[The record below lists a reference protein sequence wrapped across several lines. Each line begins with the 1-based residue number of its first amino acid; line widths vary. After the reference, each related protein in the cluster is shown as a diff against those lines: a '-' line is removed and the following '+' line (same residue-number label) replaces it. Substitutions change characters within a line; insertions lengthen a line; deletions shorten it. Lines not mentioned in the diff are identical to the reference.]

1 MEVSGRPVAGY
12 MYQDVRL
19 YPAVRRDLLH
29 LLPTG
34 LGRVLDVG
42 CGAGVLGEQLLH
54 DGKADEVFGVDLS
67 PEAVAAASRRL
78 SNAYVVDLDRDR
90 LPFERET
97 FDTLIYGD
105 VLEHLKF
112 PWIALRDHRVLL
124 KPGGRAFCSIPN
136 VGYRAALFK
145 LLRQRWD
152 YETEGLFDYTHL
164 RFFTRRSLEAMF
176 RDAGFV
182 SVTSSSLRPPSPK
195 LRLFNLVTLG
205 ALRDFN
211 ISSFWIE
218 ARA

>member
-1 MEVSGRPVAGY
+1 
-12 MYQDVRL
+12 MYEDIRL
-19 YPAVRRDLLH
+19 YPAVRKDLLRV
-29 LLPTG
+29 LPAR
-34 LGRVLDVG
+34 LGKVLDVG
-42 CGAGVLGEQLLH
+42 CGAGALGEELVRQA
-54 DGKADEVFGVDLS
+54 KADEVYGVDLS
-67 PEAVAAASRRL
+67 PDAVAAANERL
-78 SNAYVVDLDRDR
+78 TRAHLVDLDRDP
-90 LPFERET
+90 LPFEPAT

-112 PWIALRDHRVLL
+112 PWITLRAHRRLL

-136 VGYRAALFK
+136 VGYRVTLFK

-176 RDAGFV
+176 RNAGFV
-182 SVTSSSLRPPSPK
+182 NVTSSPLHPPSPR
-195 LRLFNLVTLG
+195 LRLFNFVTFG
-205 ALRDFN
+205 ALTDFN

>member
-1 MEVSGRPVAGY
+1 
-12 MYQDVRL
+12 
-19 YPAVRRDLLH
+19 
-29 LLPTG
+29 
-34 LGRVLDVG
+34 VLDVG
-42 CGAGVLGEQLLH
+42 CGAGVLGEQLLRQA
-54 DGKADEVFGVDLS
+54 KADEVFGVDLS
-67 PEAVAAASRRL
+67 PDAVAAASHRL
-78 SNAYVVDLDRDR
+78 SKAQVVDLDRDR
-90 LPFERET
+90 LPFATET

-112 PWIALRDHRVLL
+112 PWITLREHRPLL

-136 VGYRAALFK
+136 VGYRVTLFK

-176 RDAGFV
+176 RNAGFV
-182 SVTSSSLRPPSPK
+182 NVTSSPLHPPSPR
-195 LRLFNLVTLG
+195 LRLFNFVTFG
-205 ALRDFN
+205 ALTDFN

>member
-1 MEVSGRPVAGY
+1 MQLSAPAAQAYIYE
-12 MYQDVRL
+12 DIRL
-19 YPAVRRDLLH
+19 YPAVRKDLLR
-29 LLPTG
+29 LLPPA

-42 CGAGVLGEQLLH
+42 CGAGVLGEQLLRT
-54 DGKADEVFGVDLS
+54 ARAQEVFGVDLS
-67 PEAVAAASRRL
+67 PQAVAAAAGRL
-78 SNAYVVDLDRDR
+78 TGARVADLDRDQ
-90 LPFERET
+90 LPFEPQT

-112 PWIALRDHRVLL
+112 PWITLREHRALL

-136 VGYRAALFK
+136 VGYRATLFK

-164 RFFTRRSLEAMF
+164 RFFTRRSLVAMF
-176 RDAGFV
+176 RNAGFS
-182 SVTSSSLRPPSPK
+182 SVTSSPLHPPSPK
-195 LRLFNLVTLG
+195 LRLFNLVTFG
-205 ALRDFN
+205 ALTDFN

>member
-1 MEVSGRPVAGY
+1 
-12 MYQDVRL
+12 MYEEIRL
-19 YPAVRRDLLH
+19 YPAVRKDLLR

-42 CGAGVLGEQLLH
+42 CGAGVLGEQLLLRA
-54 DGKADEVFGVDLS
+54 KADEVYGVDLS
-67 PEAVAAASRRL
+67 PEAVSSAGRRL
-78 SNAYVVDLDRDR
+78 TRAQVADLDRDP
-90 LPFERET
+90 LPFEPET

-112 PWIALRDHRVLL
+112 PWITLRDHRLL
-124 KPGGRAFCSIPN
+124 LRPGGRAFCSIPN
-136 VGYRAALFK
+136 VGYRRTLFE

-164 RFFTRRSLEAMF
+164 RFFTRRSVVAMF

-182 SVTSSSLRPPSPK
+182 NVVASALHPPTPK
-195 LRLFNLVTLG
+195 LQLFNAVTLG

-218 ARA
+218 AHA

>member
-1 MEVSGRPVAGY
+1 
-12 MYQDVRL
+12 
-19 YPAVRRDLLH
+19 
-29 LLPTG
+29 
-34 LGRVLDVG
+34 VLDVG
-42 CGAGVLGEQLLH
+42 CGAGALGEQLLRQA
-54 DGKADEVFGVDLS
+54 KADEVFGVDLS
-67 PEAVAAASRRL
+67 PDAVAAASHRL
-78 SNAYVVDLDRDR
+78 SKAQVVDLDRDR
-90 LPFERET
+90 LPFAAET

-112 PWIALRDHRVLL
+112 PWITLREHRLLL

-136 VGYRAALFK
+136 VGYRATLFK

-182 SVTSSSLRPPSPK
+182 SVTSSPLHPPSPK
-195 LRLFNLVTLG
+195 LRLFNLVTFG

-218 ARA
+218 ASTS